1 MIARPIPF
9 STIKAWLFDLDGT
22 LMDTDDQTVEALAQ
36 RMRFL
41 GHATARQMARRLVMV
56 SESPLNTALT
66 LIDMVG
72 LDTLAFTLRRR
83 LSHGIEPTF
92 RLINGVR
99 PLLEHL
105 AGRGRLAVVSTR
117 PAVDAAR
124 FLEQHNL
131 GDLFALCVTQET
143 TQRLKPHPQPVTYAA
158 RALGVAPSE
167 CVMVGD
173 TPADMRSGRRAGA
186 WTIGVL
192 CGFGEQ
198 KELWASGADQVVS
211 STADILPLVTSE
223 VDQQGSCHRVGEMT
237 LGVRW

>member
-9 STIKAWLFDLDGT
+9 NSIKAWLFDLDGT
-22 LMDTDDQTVEALAQ
+22 LMDTDDQAVEALAH
-36 RMRFL
+36 RMRLL
-41 GHATARQMARRLVMV
+41 GRETARRMARRLVMV

-72 LDTLAFTLRRR
+72 LDALAFTVRRR
-83 LSHGIEPTF
+83 LSHGVQPTF
-92 RLINGVR
+92 RLISGVR

-117 PAVDAAR
+117 PARDAER

-131 GDLFALCVTQET
+131 GELFALCVTQET
-143 TQRLKPHPQPVTYAA
+143 TRRLKPHPQPVAYAA

-186 WTIGVL
+186 WRIGVL

-198 KELWASGADQVVS
+198 KELWDTGADQVVS
-211 STADILPLVTSE
+211 STADILSLVTSE
-223 VDQQGSCHRVGEMT
+223 VDQQGSCSRVGEIT
-237 LGVRW
+237 LGVWW